1 MQCSLSGIVRAVL
14 SKIRFALIA
23 ITVSV
28 SGCGL
33 FSTLPF
39 LAGFGSAPGKVEVVS
54 KRRGCSEFSHT
65 AVLTVNSPVQATAI
79 QWFFTD
85 GTVQVGQSIV
95 HTFDQSGPQRVR
107 LVIGPETQD
116 FTLQIPVRGEPDD
129 GPDPFGDTCR
139 PIEGEQH
146 VPQGTAVNYRDNPP
160 ASGPHNSGA
169 GVAPIEPGFYPDP
182 VRPEVW
188 VHNLE
193 HGDIVILFDCPGT
206 CDPGFLQ
213 SLQSFF
219 NSIVSHKLVITR
231 YPGLS
236 SPIMAVAWQVQRS
249 FDAFDAVE
257 LKAFHDRRVGQAPE
271 GEE

>member
-1 MQCSLSGIVRAVL
+1 MCRSRAGTV
-14 SKIRFALIA
+14 FAALGNECVALVA
-23 ITVSV
+23 ITASV

-39 LAGFGSAPGKVEVVS
+39 LDGLGSAPGKVEVVS
-54 KRRGCSEFSHT
+54 KRRGCSEFSHS
-65 AVLTVNSPVQATAI
+65 AVLTANSPGQLAAI

-95 HTFDQSGPQRVR
+95 HTFDKSGQQRVR
-107 LVIGPETQD
+107 LVIGAEVQD
-116 FTLQIPVRGEPDD
+116 FTLEIPVRGEPDG

-139 PIEGEQH
+139 QIEGEQH
-146 VPQGTAVNYRDNPP
+146 VPQGSTVNYRDNPP
-160 ASGPHNSGA
+160 ASGPHYSGA
-169 GVAPIEPGFYPDP
+169 GVAPIAPGFYPDP
-182 VRPEVW
+182 VPPEVW

-193 HGDIVILFDCPGT
+193 HGDVVILFDCPGT
-206 CDPGFLQ
+206 CDLAFLQ
-213 SLQSFF
+213 TLQGFF
-219 NSIVSHKLVITR
+219 NSIVSHKLVVTR
-231 YPGLS
+231 YPGLP

-249 FDAFDAVE
+249 FNEFDAVE